1 MKDYPFVQANC
12 SSRTRTC
19 DTSVNSRSLLPT
31 ELWSINY
38 CIYIHINDSYWIL
51 DSTLLIDLRL
61 TDSCPELW
69 FSHQEDK
76 SELRGATSNF
86 LSWITPKPEKGWLPS
101 TFTYRSEYVFMI
113 LIHGPCGFQ
122 VRRYYLIVLGYSH
135 HQLMLYSDFSVSRQ
149 MRIIDF
155 LQLAASM
162 SLDLVVDQRWLY
174 KNFDHRWIASHHEI
188 CTFNSSSISTSAYTW
203 GTSSALS
210 SSTYES
216 LHM

>member
-1 MKDYPFVQANC
+1 MINGHA
-12 SSRTRTC
+12 
-19 DTSVNSRSLLPT
+19 LLPT

-38 CIYIHINDSYWIL
+38 YIYIYINDSYWIL
-51 DSTLLIDLRL
+51 DWMLLIDLRL
-61 TDSCPELW
+61 TNSCPELW

-86 LSWITPKPEKGWLPS
+86 LSWITPEPEKDWLPS
-101 TFTYRSEYVFMI
+101 AFTYHSEYVFMT
-113 LIHGPCGFQ
+113 LIHGSCGLE
-122 VRRYYLIVLGYSH
+122 VRRYYLTVLGYLH

-174 KNFDHRWIASHHEI
+174 EILITDDLLLTMRNVPLILAIAAHQLTLEAPPG
-188 CTFNSSSISTSAYTW
+188 F
-203 GTSSALS
+203 L
-210 SSTYES
+210 
-216 LHM
+216 L